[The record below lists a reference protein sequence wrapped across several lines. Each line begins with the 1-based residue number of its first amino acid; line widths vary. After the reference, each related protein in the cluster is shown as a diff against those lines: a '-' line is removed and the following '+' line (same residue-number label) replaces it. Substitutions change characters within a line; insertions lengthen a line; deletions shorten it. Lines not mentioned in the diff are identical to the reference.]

1 MADEIRIENVGG
13 ENGVAT
19 EVTLARLVT
28 AMEKMASKTG
38 ADPKSQG
45 AKTQKAY
52 NDAQKEG
59 VKVSTK
65 HRDAVEDNTDA
76 VKDNTKYL
84 NLMGSGL
91 FKLASAGIGAAIG
104 GLKGF
109 ADELLTGGDSLS
121 SFAQHIPIVG
131 STLTM
136 FTGILDR
143 SYQSFQSMATAGADF
158 GYSLA
163 DLRSTA
169 AASRLPLEEFSAMV
183 AQNTQMMA
191 GFGGTVTQGARQ
203 VAGMTDALGSDM
215 LTQLQA
221 MGLSMEQVNEQ
232 MSLSAYLN
240 RSGNRAEV
248 QDRAAQADAAASLTK
263 NMLTLSKLT
272 GEDIKT
278 QQDKLAAAQ
287 MDLAFQRELIKL
299 EPAER
304 EKLNAAMAEAQATG
318 GKVAVDALKAEF
330 LGMPPLTRELQI
342 YTATQ
347 QESAKLVS
355 AMLREALNGQVTLDQ
370 FNSGQ
375 AERMASYF
383 ESQIAAANNLD
394 GVIRA
399 GAAGADG
406 IAGELS
412 SQLGVSA
419 DVLKAYMTDTGE
431 GIVFAKEEFL
441 KDYEAGKIVPP
452 KDGELNAMGEFLT
465 AVGEAKK
472 ALTDNFINP
481 IVDTLTPALNSMT
494 EWFTKFVGE
503 EGSAA
508 PFQKA
513 LEGFSTYLTETVTPK
528 LQEFFTAF
536 GEDPGKAIKEALFG
550 SEDGEKKGLIGSVLE
565 PIGSA
570 LATGIKDGFKAIFS
584 DPDVIGGLVLAIGG
598 LFAAKAV
605 VSALAAGATSLTSSL
620 ASKIRGT
627 GGTGANAAGAGTG
640 GTGAKPQGK
649 MNLGKAAL
657 RRLGPLALLFGAYD
671 MYSTSQNDEL
681 SDAQKTEEYAATG
694 GGMAGGVAG
703 AAAGAAI
710 GSVVPLVGTAIGGLI
725 GGTLGYFG
733 GSAAGRALGSADEDG
748 SPSAAQNDMAENLGL
763 TPEAIQ
769 RLEKMSGIGAGM
781 ERVAG
786 AFERINNLENFAANV
801 NAIQKDLD
809 INELSQYNR
818 NMQEIARSLEDMNK
832 ALAEDNKGLFG
843 GGTGTS
849 SADVIKNMGSGMG
862 QELANQLNT
871 TLGTMNATLIEIRDI
886 NRGHKRLTQ
895 ELVD

>member
-13 ENGVAT
+13 ENGVAS

-121 SFAQHIPIVG
+121 SFAQHIPLVG

-158 GYSLA
+158 GYSLS

-169 AASRLPLEEFSAMV
+169 AEARLPLEEFSAMV

-191 GFGGTVTQGARQ
+191 GFGGTVTQGARK

-215 LTQLQA
+215 LIQLQS

-240 RSGNRAEV
+240 RAGSRSEV
-248 QDRAAQADAAASLTK
+248 QDRAAQAEAAASLTK

-278 QQDKLAAAQ
+278 QQDKLAQAQ
-287 MDLAFQRELIKL
+287 MDIAFQMELAKL
-299 EPAER
+299 DKDER
-304 EKLNAAMAEAQATG
+304 AKLNAAMAEAQATG

-330 LGMPPLTRELQI
+330 LGMPPVTRELQMF
-342 YTATQ
+342 TATQ
-347 QESAKLVS
+347 SENANLVS
-355 AMLREALNGQVTLDQ
+355 AMLQKALDTSVTQEQFAAGQSD
-370 FNSGQ
+370 
-375 AERMASYF
+375 RMADYL
-383 ESQIAAANNLD
+383 EAQVAAAGDLE
-394 GVIRA
+394 GILA
-399 GAAGADG
+399 LAAAGGEG
-406 IAGELS
+406 IPGEI
-412 SQLGVSA
+412 SA
-419 DVLKAYMTDTGE
+419 LFEGQTDKIGKYFTDTGS
-431 GIVFAKEEFL
+431 GLVFARDKFIE
-441 KDYEAGKIVPP
+441 DMEASKAVPP

-465 AVGEAKK
+465 AVGNAKK

-481 IVDTLTPALNSMT
+481 IVETLTPALNSMT
-494 EWFTKFVGE
+494 EWFTGFVGE

-508 PFQKA
+508 PFQTA

-528 LQEFFTAF
+528 LQEFFKAF

-550 SEDGEKKGLIGSVLE
+550 SEDGEKKGLIGSVLA

-570 LATGIKDGFKAIFS
+570 LATGIKDGFKAIFT

-605 VSALAAGATSLTSSL
+605 VSALAAGATSLAGSL
-620 ASKIRGT
+620 GT
-627 GGTGANAAGAGTG
+627 KAAARLGGGAATGAATATATGAGATAAGI
-640 GTGAKPQGK
+640 GK
-649 MNLGKAAL
+649 QAL

-671 MYSTSQNDEL
+671 MYSTSQNNEL

-694 GGMAGGVAG
+694 GGMAGGLAG
-703 AAAGAAI
+703 AAAGAAL
-710 GSVVPLVGTAIGGLI
+710 GSVVPVIGTAIGGLI

-733 GSAAGRALGSADEDG
+733 GSAAGRAIGSADEDG
-748 SPSAAQNDMAENLGL
+748 SPSASQNDMAENLGL

-818 NMQEIARSLEDMNK
+818 HMQEIARSLEDMNK

-843 GGTGTS
+843 GGSGTAA
-849 SADVIKNMGSGMG
+849 ADVIKNMGSGMG
-862 QELANQLNT
+862 QEVANQLNT
-871 TLGTMNATLIEIRDI
+871 TLGAMNDTLIQIRDV
-886 NRGHKRLTQ
+886 NTAHKRLTQ

>member
-13 ENGVAT
+13 ENGVAS

-28 AMEKMASKTG
+28 AMEKMASKG
-38 ADPKSQG
+38 GQDPKSQA

-52 NDAQKEG
+52 NDAQEKG

-65 HRDAVEDNTDA
+65 HRDAIEDNTDA

-84 NLMGSGL
+84 NMMGSGL
-91 FKLASAGIGAAIG
+91 FKLASASIGAAIG

-121 SFAQHIPIVG
+121 SFAQHIPVVG

-169 AASRLPLEEFSAMV
+169 ADARLPLEDFSAMV
-183 AQNTQMMA
+183 SQNTSMMA
-191 GFGGTVTQGARQ
+191 AFGGTVTSGART
-203 VAGMTDALGSDM
+203 VAGMTDSLGKDM
-215 LTQLQA
+215 LVQFQA

-240 RSGNRAEV
+240 RAGSRAEV
-248 QDRAAQADAAASLTK
+248 QDRAAQAQAAASLTK

-278 QQDKLAAAQ
+278 QQDKLAQAQ
-287 MDLAFQRELIKL
+287 MDMAFQMQLAKL
-299 EPAER
+299 DADER
-304 EKLNAAMAEAQATG
+304 AKLNAAMAEAQATG

-330 LGMPPLTRELQI
+330 LGMPPVTRDLQLF
-342 YTATQ
+342 TATQ
-347 QESAKLVS
+347 SENAALVS
-355 AMLREALNGQVTLDQ
+355 NMLGQALDSSVSLEQ
-370 FNSGQ
+370 FQSGQ
-375 AERMASYF
+375 SDRMANYL
-383 ESQIAAANNLD
+383 EAQVAAAGDLE
-394 GVIRA
+394 GILA
-399 GAAGADG
+399 LAAAGGEG
-406 IAGELS
+406 IPGEI
-412 SQLGVSA
+412 SA
-419 DVLKAYMTDTGE
+419 LFEGQTDKIGKYFTDTGS
-431 GIVFAKEEFL
+431 GLVFARDQFIA
-441 KDYEAGKIVPP
+441 DMEAAKAVPP
-452 KDGELNAMGEFLT
+452 DEGELNAMGEFLT

-472 ALTDNFINP
+472 AITNNFVNP
-481 IVDTLTPALNSMT
+481 IVETLTPALTSMT
-494 EWFTKFVGE
+494 EWFSGFVGE
-503 EGSAA
+503 EGTAA

-528 LQEFFTAF
+528 LEEFFTAF

-570 LATGIKDGFKAIFS
+570 LATGIKDGFKAIFT
-584 DPDVIGGLVLAIGG
+584 DPEVIGGLVLAIGG

-605 VSALAAGATSLTSSL
+605 VSALAAGATSLAGSL
-620 ASKIRGT
+620 AAKTMASRTAGT
-627 GGTGANAAGAGTG
+627 AAAATSATATGAGAT
-640 GTGAKPQGK
+640 AKG
-649 MNLGKAAL
+649 LGKAAL

-671 MYSTSQNDEL
+671 MYSTSQNNEL
-681 SDAQKTEEYAATG
+681 SEAQKTEEYAATG
-694 GGMAGGVAG
+694 GGMAGGLAG

-818 NMQEIARSLEDMNK
+818 HMQEIARSLEDMNK
-832 ALAEDNKGLFG
+832 ALSEDNKGLFG
-843 GGTGTS
+843 GGTGTAA
-849 SADVIKNMGSGMG
+849 ADVIKNMGSGMG
-862 QELANQLNT
+862 QEVANQLNT
-871 TLGTMNATLIEIRDI
+871 TLGAMNNTLIQIRDV
-886 NRGHKRLTQ
+886 NTAHKRLTQ

>member
-13 ENGVAT
+13 ENGVAS

-121 SFAQHIPIVG
+121 SFAQHIPLVG

-158 GYSLA
+158 GYSLS

-169 AASRLPLEEFSAMV
+169 AEARLPLEEFSAMV

-191 GFGGTVTQGARQ
+191 GFGGTVTQGARK

-215 LTQLQA
+215 LIQLQS

-240 RSGNRAEV
+240 RAGSRSEV
-248 QDRAAQADAAASLTK
+248 QDRAAQAEAAASLTK

-278 QQDKLAAAQ
+278 QQDKLAQAQ
-287 MDLAFQRELIKL
+287 MDIAFQMELAKL
-299 EPAER
+299 DKDER

-330 LGMPPLTRELQI
+330 LGMPPVTRELQMF
-342 YTATQ
+342 TATQ
-347 QESAKLVS
+347 SENANLVS
-355 AMLREALNGQVTLDQ
+355 AMLQKALDTSVTQEQFAAGQSD
-370 FNSGQ
+370 
-375 AERMASYF
+375 RMADYL
-383 ESQIAAANNLD
+383 EAQVAAAGDLE
-394 GVIRA
+394 GILA
-399 GAAGADG
+399 LAAAGGEG
-406 IAGELS
+406 IPGEI
-412 SQLGVSA
+412 SA
-419 DVLKAYMTDTGE
+419 LFEGQTDKIGKYFTDTGS
-431 GIVFAKEEFL
+431 GLVFARDKFIE
-441 KDYEAGKIVPP
+441 DMEASKAVPP

-465 AVGEAKK
+465 AVGNAKK

-481 IVDTLTPALNSMT
+481 IVETLTPALNSMT
-494 EWFTKFVGE
+494 EWFTGFVGE

-508 PFQKA
+508 PFQTA

-528 LQEFFTAF
+528 LQEFFKAF

-550 SEDGEKKGLIGSVLE
+550 SEDGEKKGLIGSVLA

-570 LATGIKDGFKAIFS
+570 LATGIKDGFKAIFT
-584 DPDVIGGLVLAIGG
+584 DPEVIGGLVLAITG

-605 VSALAAGATSLTSSL
+605 VSALAAGATSLAGSL
-620 ASKIRGT
+620 GT
-627 GGTGANAAGAGTG
+627 KAAARLGGGAATGAATATATGAGATAAGI
-640 GTGAKPQGK
+640 GK
-649 MNLGKAAL
+649 QAL

-671 MYSTSQNDEL
+671 MYSTSQNNEL

-694 GGMAGGVAG
+694 GGMAGGLAG
-703 AAAGAAI
+703 AAAGAAL
-710 GSVVPLVGTAIGGLI
+710 GSVVPVIGTAIGGLI

-733 GSAAGRALGSADEDG
+733 GSAAGRAIGSADEDG
-748 SPSAAQNDMAENLGL
+748 SPSASQNDMAENLGL

-818 NMQEIARSLEDMNK
+818 HMQEIARSLEDMNK

-843 GGTGTS
+843 GGSGTAA
-849 SADVIKNMGSGMG
+849 ADVIKNMGSGMG
-862 QELANQLNT
+862 QEVANQLNT
-871 TLGTMNATLIEIRDI
+871 TLGAMNDTLIQIRDV
-886 NRGHKRLTQ
+886 NTAHKRLTQ

>member
-1 MADEIRIENVGG
+1 
-13 ENGVAT
+13 
-19 EVTLARLVT
+19 
-28 AMEKMASKTG
+28 
-38 ADPKSQG
+38 
-45 AKTQKAY
+45 
-52 NDAQKEG
+52 
-59 VKVSTK
+59 
-65 HRDAVEDNTDA
+65 
-76 VKDNTKYL
+76 
-84 NLMGSGL
+84 MGSGL

-121 SFAQHIPIVG
+121 SFAQHIPLVG

-158 GYSLA
+158 GYSLS

-169 AASRLPLEEFSAMV
+169 AEARLPLEEFSAMV

-191 GFGGTVTQGARQ
+191 GFGGTVTQGARK

-215 LTQLQA
+215 LIQLQS

-240 RSGNRAEV
+240 RAGSRSEV
-248 QDRAAQADAAASLTK
+248 QDRAAQAEAAASLTK

-278 QQDKLAAAQ
+278 QQDKLAQAQ
-287 MDLAFQRELIKL
+287 MDIAFQMELAKL
-299 EPAER
+299 DKDER

-330 LGMPPLTRELQI
+330 LGMPPVTRELQMF
-342 YTATQ
+342 TATQ
-347 QESAKLVS
+347 SENANLVS
-355 AMLREALNGQVTLDQ
+355 AMLQKALDTSVTQEQFAAGQSD
-370 FNSGQ
+370 
-375 AERMASYF
+375 RMADYL
-383 ESQIAAANNLD
+383 EAQVAAAGDLE
-394 GVIRA
+394 GILA
-399 GAAGADG
+399 LAAAGGEG
-406 IAGELS
+406 IPGEI
-412 SQLGVSA
+412 SA
-419 DVLKAYMTDTGE
+419 LFEGQTDKIGKYFTDTGS
-431 GIVFAKEEFL
+431 GLVFARDKFIE
-441 KDYEAGKIVPP
+441 DMEASKAVPP

-465 AVGEAKK
+465 AVGNAKK

-481 IVDTLTPALNSMT
+481 IVETLTPALNSMT
-494 EWFTKFVGE
+494 EWFTGFVGE

-508 PFQKA
+508 PFQTA

-528 LQEFFTAF
+528 LQEFFKAF

-550 SEDGEKKGLIGSVLE
+550 SEDGEKKGLIGSVLA

-570 LATGIKDGFKAIFS
+570 LATGIKDGFKAIFT
-584 DPDVIGGLVLAIGG
+584 DPEVIGGLVLAIGG

-605 VSALAAGATSLTSSL
+605 VSALAAGATSLAGSL
-620 ASKIRGT
+620 GT
-627 GGTGANAAGAGTG
+627 KAAARLGGGAATGAATATATGAGATAAGI
-640 GTGAKPQGK
+640 GK
-649 MNLGKAAL
+649 QAL

-671 MYSTSQNDEL
+671 MYSTSQNNEL

-694 GGMAGGVAG
+694 GGMAGGLAG
-703 AAAGAAI
+703 AAAGAAL
-710 GSVVPLVGTAIGGLI
+710 GSVVPVIGTAIGGLI

-733 GSAAGRALGSADEDG
+733 GSAAGRAIGSADEDG
-748 SPSAAQNDMAENLGL
+748 SPSASQNDMAENLGL

-818 NMQEIARSLEDMNK
+818 HMQEIARSLEDMNK

-843 GGTGTS
+843 GGSGTAA
-849 SADVIKNMGSGMG
+849 ADVIKNMGSGMG
-862 QELANQLNT
+862 QEVANQLNT
-871 TLGTMNATLIEIRDI
+871 TLGAMNDTLIQIRDV
-886 NRGHKRLTQ
+886 NTAHKRLTQ

>member
-1 MADEIRIENVGG
+1 VADEIRIENVGG
-13 ENGVAT
+13 ENGVAS

-121 SFAQHIPIVG
+121 SFAQHIPLVG

-158 GYSLA
+158 GYSLS

-169 AASRLPLEEFSAMV
+169 AEARLPLEEFSAMV

-191 GFGGTVTQGARQ
+191 GFGGTVTQGARK

-215 LTQLQA
+215 LIQLQS

-240 RSGNRAEV
+240 RAGSRSEV
-248 QDRAAQADAAASLTK
+248 QDRAAQAEAAASLTK

-278 QQDKLAAAQ
+278 QQDKLAQAQ
-287 MDLAFQRELIKL
+287 MDIAFQMELAKL
-299 EPAER
+299 DKDER

-330 LGMPPLTRELQI
+330 LGMPPVTRELQMF
-342 YTATQ
+342 TATQ
-347 QESAKLVS
+347 SENANLVS
-355 AMLREALNGQVTLDQ
+355 AMLQKALDTSVTQEQFAAGQSD
-370 FNSGQ
+370 
-375 AERMASYF
+375 RMADYL
-383 ESQIAAANNLD
+383 EAQVAAAGDLE
-394 GVIRA
+394 GILA
-399 GAAGADG
+399 LAAAGGEG
-406 IAGELS
+406 IPGEI
-412 SQLGVSA
+412 SA
-419 DVLKAYMTDTGE
+419 LFEGQTDKIGKYFTDTGS
-431 GIVFAKEEFL
+431 GLVFARDKFIE
-441 KDYEAGKIVPP
+441 DMEASKAVPP

-465 AVGEAKK
+465 AVGNAKK

-481 IVDTLTPALNSMT
+481 IVETLTPALNSMT
-494 EWFTKFVGE
+494 EWFTGFVGE

-508 PFQKA
+508 PFQTA

-528 LQEFFTAF
+528 LQEFFKAF

-550 SEDGEKKGLIGSVLE
+550 SEDGEKKGLIGSVLA

-570 LATGIKDGFKAIFS
+570 LATGIKDGFKAIFT

-605 VSALAAGATSLTSSL
+605 VSALAAGATSLAGSL
-620 ASKIRGT
+620 GT
-627 GGTGANAAGAGTG
+627 KAAARLGGGAATGAATATATGAGATAAGI
-640 GTGAKPQGK
+640 GK
-649 MNLGKAAL
+649 QAL

-671 MYSTSQNDEL
+671 MYSTSQNNEL

-694 GGMAGGVAG
+694 GGMAGGLAG
-703 AAAGAAI
+703 AAAGAAL
-710 GSVVPLVGTAIGGLI
+710 GSVVPVIGTAIGGLI

-733 GSAAGRALGSADEDG
+733 GSAAGRAIGSADEDG
-748 SPSAAQNDMAENLGL
+748 SPSASQNDMAENLGL

-818 NMQEIARSLEDMNK
+818 HMQEIARSLEDMNK

-843 GGTGTS
+843 GGSGTAA
-849 SADVIKNMGSGMG
+849 ADVIKNMGSGMG
-862 QELANQLNT
+862 QEVANQLNT
-871 TLGTMNATLIEIRDI
+871 TLGAMNDTLIQIRDV
-886 NRGHKRLTQ
+886 NTAHKRLTQ

>member
-13 ENGVAT
+13 ENGVAS

-121 SFAQHIPIVG
+121 SFAQHIPLVG

-158 GYSLA
+158 GYSLS

-169 AASRLPLEEFSAMV
+169 AEARLPLEEFSAMV

-191 GFGGTVTQGARQ
+191 GFGGTVTQGARK

-215 LTQLQA
+215 LIQLQS

-240 RSGNRAEV
+240 RAGSRSEV
-248 QDRAAQADAAASLTK
+248 QDRAAQAEAAASLTK

-278 QQDKLAAAQ
+278 QQDKLAQAQ
-287 MDLAFQRELIKL
+287 MDIAFQMELAKL
-299 EPAER
+299 DKDER

-330 LGMPPLTRELQI
+330 LGMPPVTRELQMF
-342 YTATQ
+342 TATQ
-347 QESAKLVS
+347 SENANLVS
-355 AMLREALNGQVTLDQ
+355 AMLQKALDTSVTQEQFAAGQSD
-370 FNSGQ
+370 
-375 AERMASYF
+375 RMADYL
-383 ESQIAAANNLD
+383 EAQVAAAGDLE
-394 GVIRA
+394 GILA
-399 GAAGADG
+399 LAAAGGEG
-406 IAGELS
+406 IPGEI
-412 SQLGVSA
+412 SA
-419 DVLKAYMTDTGE
+419 LFEGQTDKIGKYFTDTGS
-431 GIVFAKEEFL
+431 GLVFARDKFIE
-441 KDYEAGKIVPP
+441 DMEASKAVPP

-465 AVGEAKK
+465 AVGNAKK

-481 IVDTLTPALNSMT
+481 IVETLTPALNSMT
-494 EWFTKFVGE
+494 EWFTGFVGE

-508 PFQKA
+508 PFQTA

-528 LQEFFTAF
+528 LQEFFKAF

-550 SEDGEKKGLIGSVLE
+550 SEDGEKKGLIGSVLA

-570 LATGIKDGFKAIFS
+570 LATGIKDGFKAIFT

-605 VSALAAGATSLTSSL
+605 VSALAAGATSLAGSL
-620 ASKIRGT
+620 GT
-627 GGTGANAAGAGTG
+627 KAAARLGGGAATGAATATATGAGATAAGI
-640 GTGAKPQGK
+640 GK
-649 MNLGKAAL
+649 QAL

-671 MYSTSQNDEL
+671 MYSTSQNNEL

-694 GGMAGGVAG
+694 GGMAGGLAG
-703 AAAGAAI
+703 AAAGAAL
-710 GSVVPLVGTAIGGLI
+710 GSVVPVIGTAIGGLI

-733 GSAAGRALGSADEDG
+733 GSAAGRAIGSADEDG
-748 SPSAAQNDMAENLGL
+748 SPSASQNDMAENLGL

-818 NMQEIARSLEDMNK
+818 HMQEIARSLEDMNK

-843 GGTGTS
+843 GGSGTAA
-849 SADVIKNMGSGMG
+849 ADVIKNMGSGMG
-862 QELANQLNT
+862 QEVANQLNT
-871 TLGTMNATLIEIRDI
+871 TLGAMNDTLIQIRDV
-886 NRGHKRLTQ
+886 NTAHKRLTQ

>member
-1 MADEIRIENVGG
+1 
-13 ENGVAT
+13 
-19 EVTLARLVT
+19 
-28 AMEKMASKTG
+28 MEKMASKG
-38 ADPKSQG
+38 GQDPKSQA

-52 NDAQKEG
+52 NDAQEKG

-65 HRDAVEDNTDA
+65 HRDAIEDNTDA

-84 NLMGSGL
+84 NMMGSGL
-91 FKLASAGIGAAIG
+91 FKLASASIGAAIG

-121 SFAQHIPIVG
+121 SFAQHIPVVG

-169 AASRLPLEEFSAMV
+169 ADARLPLEDFSAMV
-183 AQNTQMMA
+183 SQNTSMMA
-191 GFGGTVTQGARQ
+191 AFGGTVTSGART
-203 VAGMTDALGSDM
+203 VAGMTDSLGKDM
-215 LTQLQA
+215 LVQFQA

-240 RSGNRAEV
+240 RAGSRAEV
-248 QDRAAQADAAASLTK
+248 QDRAAQAQAAASLTK

-278 QQDKLAAAQ
+278 QQDKLAQAQ
-287 MDLAFQRELIKL
+287 MDIAFQMQLAKL
-299 EPAER
+299 DADER
-304 EKLNAAMAEAQATG
+304 AKLNAAMAEAQATG

-330 LGMPPLTRELQI
+330 LNMPPVTRELQMF
-342 YTATQ
+342 TATQ
-347 QESAKLVS
+347 SENAALVS
-355 AMLREALNGQVTLDQ
+355 NMLGQALDSSVSLEQ
-370 FNSGQ
+370 FQSGQ
-375 AERMASYF
+375 SDRMANYL
-383 ESQIAAANNLD
+383 EAQVAAAGDLE
-394 GVIRA
+394 GILA
-399 GAAGADG
+399 LAAAGGEG
-406 IAGELS
+406 IPGEI
-412 SQLGVSA
+412 SA
-419 DVLKAYMTDTGE
+419 LFEGQTDKIGKYFTDTGS
-431 GIVFAKEEFL
+431 GLVFARDQFIA
-441 KDYEAGKIVPP
+441 DMEAAKAVPP
-452 KDGELNAMGEFLT
+452 DEGELNAMGEFLT

-472 ALTDNFINP
+472 AITNNFVNP
-481 IVDTLTPALNSMT
+481 IVETLTPALTSMT
-494 EWFTKFVGE
+494 EWFSGFVGE
-503 EGSAA
+503 EGTAA

-528 LQEFFTAF
+528 LEEFFTAF

-570 LATGIKDGFKAIFS
+570 LATGIKDGFKAIFT
-584 DPDVIGGLVLAIGG
+584 DPEVIGGLVLAIGG

-605 VSALAAGATSLTSSL
+605 VSALAAGATSLAGSL
-620 ASKIRGT
+620 AAKTMASRTAGT
-627 GGTGANAAGAGTG
+627 AAAATSATATGAGAT
-640 GTGAKPQGK
+640 AKG
-649 MNLGKAAL
+649 LGKAAL

-671 MYSTSQNDEL
+671 MYSTSQNNEL
-681 SDAQKTEEYAATG
+681 SEAQKTEEYAATG
-694 GGMAGGVAG
+694 GGMAGGLAG

-818 NMQEIARSLEDMNK
+818 HMQEIARSLEDMNK
-832 ALAEDNKGLFG
+832 ALSEDNKGLFG
-843 GGTGTS
+843 GGTGTAA
-849 SADVIKNMGSGMG
+849 ADVIKNMGSGMG
-862 QELANQLNT
+862 QEVANQLNT
-871 TLGTMNATLIEIRDI
+871 TLGAMNNTLIQIRDV
-886 NRGHKRLTQ
+886 NTAHKRLTQ

>member
-1 MADEIRIENVGG
+1 
-13 ENGVAT
+13 
-19 EVTLARLVT
+19 
-28 AMEKMASKTG
+28 MEKMASKTG

-121 SFAQHIPIVG
+121 SFAQHIPLVG

-158 GYSLA
+158 GYSLS

-169 AASRLPLEEFSAMV
+169 AEARLPLEEFSAMV

-191 GFGGTVTQGARQ
+191 GFGGTVTQGARK

-215 LTQLQA
+215 LIQLQS

-240 RSGNRAEV
+240 RAGSRSEV
-248 QDRAAQADAAASLTK
+248 QDRAAQAEAAASLTK

-278 QQDKLAAAQ
+278 QQDKLAQAQ
-287 MDLAFQRELIKL
+287 MDIAFQMELAKL
-299 EPAER
+299 DKDER
-304 EKLNAAMAEAQATG
+304 AKLNAAMAEAQATG

-330 LGMPPLTRELQI
+330 LGMPPVTRELQMF
-342 YTATQ
+342 TATQ
-347 QESAKLVS
+347 SENANLVS
-355 AMLREALNGQVTLDQ
+355 AMLQKALDTSVTQEQFAAGQSD
-370 FNSGQ
+370 
-375 AERMASYF
+375 RMADYL
-383 ESQIAAANNLD
+383 EAQVAAAGDLE
-394 GVIRA
+394 GILA
-399 GAAGADG
+399 LAAAGGEG
-406 IAGELS
+406 IPGEI
-412 SQLGVSA
+412 SA
-419 DVLKAYMTDTGE
+419 LFEGQTDKIGKYFTDTGS
-431 GIVFAKEEFL
+431 GLVFARDKFIE
-441 KDYEAGKIVPP
+441 DMEASKAVPP

-465 AVGEAKK
+465 AVGNAKK

-481 IVDTLTPALNSMT
+481 IVETLTPALNSMT
-494 EWFTKFVGE
+494 EWFTGFVGE

-508 PFQKA
+508 PFQTA

-528 LQEFFTAF
+528 LQEFFKAF

-550 SEDGEKKGLIGSVLE
+550 SEDGEKKGLIGSVLA

-570 LATGIKDGFKAIFS
+570 LATGIKDGFKAIFT

-605 VSALAAGATSLTSSL
+605 VSALAAGATSLAGSL
-620 ASKIRGT
+620 GT
-627 GGTGANAAGAGTG
+627 KAAARLGGGAATGAATATATGAGATAAGI
-640 GTGAKPQGK
+640 GK
-649 MNLGKAAL
+649 QAL

-671 MYSTSQNDEL
+671 MYSTSQNNEL

-694 GGMAGGVAG
+694 GGMAGGLAG
-703 AAAGAAI
+703 AAAGAAL
-710 GSVVPLVGTAIGGLI
+710 GSVVPVIGTAIGGLI

-733 GSAAGRALGSADEDG
+733 GSAAGRAIGSADEDG
-748 SPSAAQNDMAENLGL
+748 SPSASQNDMAENLGL

-818 NMQEIARSLEDMNK
+818 HMQEIARSLEDMNK

-843 GGTGTS
+843 GGSGTAA
-849 SADVIKNMGSGMG
+849 ADVIKNMGSGMG
-862 QELANQLNT
+862 QEVANQLNT
-871 TLGTMNATLIEIRDI
+871 TLGAMNDTLIQIRDV
-886 NRGHKRLTQ
+886 NTAHKRLTQ

>member
-13 ENGVAT
+13 ENGVAS

-28 AMEKMASKTG
+28 AMEKMASKG
-38 ADPKSQG
+38 GQDPKSQA

-52 NDAQKEG
+52 NDAQEKG

-65 HRDAVEDNTDA
+65 HRDAIEDNTDA

-91 FKLASAGIGAAIG
+91 FKLASASIGAAIG

-121 SFAQHIPIVG
+121 SFAQHIPVVG

-169 AASRLPLEEFSAMV
+169 ADARLPLEDFSAMV
-183 AQNTQMMA
+183 AQNTSMLA
-191 GFGGTVTQGARQ
+191 SFGGTVTSGART
-203 VAGMTDALGSDM
+203 VAGMTDSLGKDM
-215 LTQLQA
+215 LVQFQA

-240 RSGNRAEV
+240 RAGSRAEV
-248 QDRAAQADAAASLTK
+248 QDRAAQAQAAASLTK

-278 QQDKLAAAQ
+278 QQDKLAQAQ
-287 MDLAFQRELIKL
+287 MDMAFQMQLAKL
-299 EPAER
+299 DADER
-304 EKLNAAMAEAQATG
+304 AKLNAAMAEAQATG

-330 LGMPPLTRELQI
+330 LGMPPVTRDLQLF
-342 YTATQ
+342 TATQ
-347 QESAKLVS
+347 SENAALVS
-355 AMLREALNGQVTLDQ
+355 NMLSQALDSSVSLEQ
-370 FNSGQ
+370 FQSGQ
-375 AERMASYF
+375 SDRMADYL
-383 ESQIAAANNLD
+383 EAQVAAAGDLE
-394 GVIRA
+394 GILA
-399 GAAGADG
+399 LAAAGGEG
-406 IAGELS
+406 IPGEI
-412 SQLGVSA
+412 SA
-419 DVLKAYMTDTGE
+419 LFEGQTDKIGKYFTDTGS
-431 GIVFAKEEFL
+431 GLVFARDQFIA
-441 KDYEAGKIVPP
+441 DMEAAKAVPP
-452 KDGELNAMGEFLT
+452 AEGELNAMGEFLT

-472 ALTDNFINP
+472 AITNNFVNP
-481 IVDTLTPALNSMT
+481 IVETLTPALTSMT
-494 EWFTKFVGE
+494 EWFSGFVGE
-503 EGSAA
+503 EGTAA

-528 LQEFFTAF
+528 LEEFFTAF

-565 PIGSA
+565 PLGAA

-605 VSALAAGATSLTSSL
+605 VSALAAGATSLAGSL
-620 ASKIRGT
+620 AAKTMASRTAGT
-627 GGTGANAAGAGTG
+627 AAAATSATATGAGAT
-640 GTGAKPQGK
+640 AKG
-649 MNLGKAAL
+649 LGKQAL

-671 MYSTSQNDEL
+671 MYSTSQNNEL
-681 SDAQKTEEYAATG
+681 SEAQKTEEYAATG
-694 GGMAGGVAG
+694 GGMAGGMAG
-703 AAAGAAI
+703 AAAGAAL
-710 GSVVPLVGTAIGGLI
+710 GSVVPVVGTAIGGLI

-818 NMQEIARSLEDMNK
+818 HMQEIARSLEDMNK

-843 GGTGTS
+843 GGTGTAA
-849 SADVIKNMGSGMG
+849 ADVIKNMGSGMG
-862 QELANQLNT
+862 QEVANQLNT
-871 TLGTMNATLIEIRDI
+871 TLGAMNNTLIQIRDV
-886 NRGHKRLTQ
+886 NTAHKRLTQ

>member
-13 ENGVAT
+13 ENGVAS

-28 AMEKMASKTG
+28 AMEKMASKG
-38 ADPKSQG
+38 GQDPKSQA

-52 NDAQKEG
+52 NDAQEKG

-65 HRDAVEDNTDA
+65 HRDAIEDNTDA

-84 NLMGSGL
+84 NMMGSGL
-91 FKLASAGIGAAIG
+91 FKLASASIGAAIG

-121 SFAQHIPIVG
+121 SFAQHIPVVG

-169 AASRLPLEEFSAMV
+169 ADARLPLEDFSAMV
-183 AQNTQMMA
+183 SQNTSMMA
-191 GFGGTVTQGARQ
+191 AFGGTVTSGART
-203 VAGMTDALGSDM
+203 VAGMTDSLGKDM
-215 LTQLQA
+215 LVQFQA

-240 RSGNRAEV
+240 RAGSRAEV
-248 QDRAAQADAAASLTK
+248 QDRAAQAQAAASLTK

-278 QQDKLAAAQ
+278 QQDKLAQAQ
-287 MDLAFQRELIKL
+287 MDMAFQMQLAKL
-299 EPAER
+299 DADER
-304 EKLNAAMAEAQATG
+304 AKLNAAMAEAQATG

-330 LGMPPLTRELQI
+330 LGMPPVTRDLQLF
-342 YTATQ
+342 TATQ
-347 QESAKLVS
+347 SENAALVS
-355 AMLREALNGQVTLDQ
+355 NMLGQALDSSVSLEQ
-370 FNSGQ
+370 FQSGQ
-375 AERMASYF
+375 SDRMANYL
-383 ESQIAAANNLD
+383 EAQVAAAGDLE
-394 GVIRA
+394 GILA
-399 GAAGADG
+399 LAAAGGEG
-406 IAGELS
+406 IPGEI
-412 SQLGVSA
+412 SA
-419 DVLKAYMTDTGE
+419 LFEGQTDKIGKYFTDTGS
-431 GIVFAKEEFL
+431 GLVFARDQFIA
-441 KDYEAGKIVPP
+441 DMEAAKAVPP
-452 KDGELNAMGEFLT
+452 DDGELNVMGEFLT

-472 ALTDNFINP
+472 AITNNFVNP
-481 IVDTLTPALNSMT
+481 IVGTLTPALTSMT
-494 EWFTKFVGE
+494 EWFSGFVGE
-503 EGSAA
+503 EGTAA

-528 LQEFFTAF
+528 LEEFFTAF

-570 LATGIKDGFKAIFS
+570 LATGIKDGFKAIFT
-584 DPDVIGGLVLAIGG
+584 DPEVIGGLVLAIGG

-605 VSALAAGATSLTSSL
+605 VSALAAGATSLAGSL
-620 ASKIRGT
+620 AAKTMASRTAGT
-627 GGTGANAAGAGTG
+627 AAAATSATATGAGAT
-640 GTGAKPQGK
+640 AKG
-649 MNLGKAAL
+649 LGKAAL

-671 MYSTSQNDEL
+671 MYSTSQNNEL
-681 SDAQKTEEYAATG
+681 SEAQKTEEYAATG
-694 GGMAGGVAG
+694 GGMAGGLAG

-818 NMQEIARSLEDMNK
+818 HMQEIARSLEDMNK
-832 ALAEDNKGLFG
+832 ALSEDNKGLFG
-843 GGTGTS
+843 GGTGTAA
-849 SADVIKNMGSGMG
+849 ADVIKNMGSGMG
-862 QELANQLNT
+862 QEVANQLNT
-871 TLGTMNATLIEIRDI
+871 TLGAMNNTLIQIRDV
-886 NRGHKRLTQ
+886 NTAHKRLTQ